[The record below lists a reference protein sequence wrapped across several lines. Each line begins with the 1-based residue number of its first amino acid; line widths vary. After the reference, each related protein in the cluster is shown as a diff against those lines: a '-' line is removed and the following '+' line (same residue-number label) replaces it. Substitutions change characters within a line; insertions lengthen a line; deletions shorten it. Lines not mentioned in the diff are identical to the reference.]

1 MTTKAARK
9 SGFSCSKWLKKAI
22 YIYFGC
28 LFQKF
33 KLTLQQQIFF
43 TPQNMLKEEEDQ
55 LVERLRDPRQ
65 CRKAFGDVI
74 AIYSEPLYWHIRK
87 MVISHDDANDLLQNT
102 FMKAWASIENFRG
115 EARLSTW
122 LYKIAI
128 NESITFLN
136 KERQRLNVSIDDGD
150 TFLADKLESDEWFD
164 GDDLKKEL
172 QKAIAQ
178 LPEKQRLIFN
188 MRYFDDMKYENISEI
203 LGTSVGA
210 LKASFHHAVKKIEK
224 YFS

>member
-1 MTTKAARK
+1 
-9 SGFSCSKWLKKAI
+9 
-22 YIYFGC
+22 
-28 LFQKF
+28 
-33 KLTLQQQIFF
+33 
-43 TPQNMLKEEEDQ
+43 MLKEEEEE
-55 LVERLRDPRQ
+55 LVKRLRDPQQ

-87 MVISHDDANDLLQNT
+87 MVINHDDANDLLQNT
-102 FMKAWASIENFRG
+102 FLKAWSNIENFRG

-150 TFLADKLESDEWFD
+150 TFLIDKLESDEWFD
-164 GDDLKKEL
+164 GDELKREL

-188 MRYFDDMKYENISEI
+188 MRYFDDMKYEDISEI

-210 LKASFHHAVKKIEK
+210 LKASLHHAVKKIEK